1 MADTSVTIC
10 GNATNAPE
18 QRYTQSGMAVASFG
32 VAVSS
37 RKKNA
42 SGEWED
48 GETSFFDVSCF
59 GRLAENVS
67 ESVQKGKRVVVA
79 GVLKQSS
86 WESDGGRRTKVEI
99 IADDVALSMKWDS
112 YANDGGATPKV
123 RAAAIAND
131 DEPF

>member
-18 QRYTQSGMAVASFG
+18 QRYTQSGMAIASFG

-48 GETSFFDVSCF
+48 GDTSFFDVSCF
-59 GRLAENVS
+59 GRLAENVA

-86 WESDGGRRTKVEI
+86 WERDGERRTKVEI
-99 IADDVALSMKWDS
+99 VADDVALSMKWDS
-112 YANDGGATPKV
+112 YASDGGGSSKPRV
-123 RAAAIAND
+123 SSAALE